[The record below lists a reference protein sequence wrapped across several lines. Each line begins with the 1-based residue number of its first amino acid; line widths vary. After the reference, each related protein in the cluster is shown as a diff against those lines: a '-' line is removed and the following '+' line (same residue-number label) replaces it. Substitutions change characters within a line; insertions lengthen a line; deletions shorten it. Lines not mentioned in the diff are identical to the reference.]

1 MTRARRLDTS
11 FDNGLV
17 WFRRDL
23 RTGDNAA
30 LYYAL
35 KHCRRVQCVFVFDT
49 TILQPL
55 IDRAHEQHPGHKPQD
70 RRIDFILASLAEL
83 DRSLREGGGGLIV
96 GHGDPR
102 ELIPQLADRL
112 KVDAVFA
119 NHDYEPSAIE
129 RDQAVAACLRDASR
143 ELITFKDQVIFERD
157 EVLTGESKPFTV
169 FTPYRNAWL
178 KQLTP
183 FDLRPYPVERYAASL
198 SKPPAN
204 LDHGLPALG
213 RLGFAPSNLRDL
225 KLPPGISG
233 AQQLLEDFLTRID
246 SYAERRDFPAAAGPS
261 YLSVHLRFGTVSIRT
276 LARLAHELS
285 LQPDGGGA
293 ATWLSEL
300 IWRDFYFMI
309 LAHHP
314 RVASGAPFRAEFDRI
329 RWEHG
334 CAADAAFA
342 AWCEGRTGYPLVDAA
357 MLQINRT
364 GYMHN
369 RLRMVVA
376 SFLVKDLGIDWHLG
390 ERYFAEMLNDFDF
403 AANNGNWQWAAST
416 GCDAQPWF
424 RIFNPVTQ
432 SEKFDPQ
439 GRFIKRYLPQLENVP
454 PKWIHAPWLATD
466 EQRAEWGVTLGV
478 HYPQPIVDHAHARQ
492 RTLERFGASKPGA
505 GAGGDGG
512 GAGSRRA
519 HKKTG

>member
-1 MTRARRLDTS
+1 MTQARELDAY

-23 RTGDNAA
+23 RTGDHAA

-35 KHCRRVQCVFVFDT
+35 KHCGRVWCVFVCDT

-55 IDRAHEQHPGHKPQD
+55 IDRAHTQHPGRKPQD
-70 RRIDFILASLAEL
+70 RRIEFILASLAEL
-83 DRSLREGGGGLIV
+83 DRSLRDGGGGLIV
-96 GHGDPR
+96 AHGDPR
-102 ELIPQLADRL
+102 ELIPRLADQL
-112 KVDAVFA
+112 KIDAVFT

-129 RDQAVAACLRDASR
+129 RDEAVAKNLHGARR

-157 EVLTGESKPFTV
+157 EVLTAQHKPFTV

-183 FDLRPYPVERYAASL
+183 FDLKPYPVERYAASL
-198 SKPPAN
+198 SKPPAH
-204 LDHGLPALG
+204 LDPGLPPLS
-213 RLGFAPSNLRDL
+213 RLGFTPSDPGDL
-225 KLPPGISG
+225 NLPPGMSG
-233 AQQLLEDFLTRID
+233 AQQLLEDFLSRID
-246 SYAERRDFPAAAGPS
+246 RYAERRDFPADAGPS

-276 LARLAHELS
+276 LARLAHALS
-285 LQPDGGGA
+285 LQPDGTGA
-293 ATWLSEL
+293 ATWLTEL

-314 RVASGAPFRAEFDRI
+314 RVASGAPFTAEFDRI
-329 RWEHG
+329 RWARG
-334 CAADAAFA
+334 RDADVAFA

-357 MLQINRT
+357 MLQINST

-369 RLRMVVA
+369 RLRMVAA
-376 SFLVKDLGIDWHLG
+376 SFLVKDLGVDWRLG
-390 ERYFAEMLNDFDF
+390 ERYFADLLNDFDF

-424 RIFNPVTQ
+424 RVFNPVTQ

-439 GRFIKRYLPQLENVP
+439 GRFIKRYLPQLQKVP
-454 PKWIHAPWLATD
+454 SKWIHAPWLATE
-466 EQRAEWGVTLGV
+466 EQLAAWGVVLGEN
-478 HYPQPIVDHAHARQ
+478 YPRPIVDHAHARQ
-492 RTLERFGASKPGA
+492 LTLARFGMPMPGLGARA
-505 GAGGDGG
+505 GVHRTRIKA
-512 GAGSRRA
+512 R
-519 HKKTG
+519 